1 MSKVVIYDQAQLH
14 TSVDFPAELPPS
26 QAYVVTG
33 MFVAWLAEHDFL
45 APSIVEQ
52 NRDLIDQ
59 VKAQQVTGPK
69 LWEAMGGRL
78 SSEMLTP
85 QGNAFA
91 AAYFDFERGDYLKD
105 FEDSFCEALP
115 TIYHVEDNW
124 DNYDY
129 LTASIDVRYEAWL
142 RASGEPAAADQSIG
156 KQEVPD

>member
-1 MSKVVIYDQAQLH
+1 MSEVVIYDQAHLR
-14 TSVDFPAELPPS
+14 TGVDFPAELPPS

-33 MFVAWLAEHDFL
+33 MFIAWLAEHDFL
-45 APSIVEQ
+45 APAIVARQ
-52 NRDLIDQ
+52 GDLIDQ

-85 QGNAFA
+85 QCDAFV

-105 FEDSFCEALP
+105 FEDSFREALS

-142 RASGEPAAADQSIG
+142 AELGERAAAGQSI
-156 KQEVPD
+156 KKHEVLD